1 LLLAE
6 RLDWPAEPNEMPPQR
21 QTGGEGVKSRAKS
34 AASAQCIGESV
45 LLIAIW
51 IGADGIGSGTHKCA
65 AEMPKN

>member
-1 LLLAE
+1 
-6 RLDWPAEPNEMPPQR
+6 MPPQR
-21 QTGGEGVKSRAKS
+21 QTGREGVKSRAKS
-34 AASAQCIGESV
+34 AVEAQCIGESV